1 MLPRT
6 LRVIGNLAFAHCRHL
21 KSVSFGENPMLEEI
35 GNKAFFDCG
44 LESFEAPPRL
54 KKIGDMA
61 FGKCG
66 SLANFKPNDNIQELG

>member
-6 LRVIGNLAFAHCRHL
+6 LRVIGNLAFAHCKHL

-35 GNKAFFDCG
+35 GSKAFFDCG
-44 LESFEAPPRL
+44 LESFEAPSSL

-61 FGKCG
+61 FSGCS
-66 SLANFKPNDNIQELG
+66 SLKEFKWNSSVREIG